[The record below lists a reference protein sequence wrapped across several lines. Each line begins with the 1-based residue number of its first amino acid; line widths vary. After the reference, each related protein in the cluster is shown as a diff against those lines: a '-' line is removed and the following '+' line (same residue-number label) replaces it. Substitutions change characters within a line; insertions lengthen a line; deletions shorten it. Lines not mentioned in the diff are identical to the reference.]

1 MTEESKLVT
10 RAAKIANV
18 ILSICE
24 LYHISLP
31 EATDMFYSSSTAT
44 MIEDGIADLQCRSN
58 KYLATLIWEEQN
70 EKAN

>member
-1 MTEESKLVT
+1 M
-10 RAAKIANV
+10 ANV